1 MQGMHTTTI
10 MEHNER
16 MLAATAATGKCCFI
30 SYLSPCFAIA
40 DRDGARRSCILC
52 DLVFFFDDVRPPAVR
67 VGCRYVIVRRT
78 TMGYGGA
85 TEGFYV
91 CRISTVV

>member
-52 DLVFFFDDVRPPAVR
+52 DLCLFFMMCD
-67 VGCRYVIVRRT
+67 RRQ
-78 TMGYGGA
+78 
-85 TEGFYV
+85 
-91 CRISTVV
+91 